1 MNQLFHNRYMQIFL
15 IAVVYYLFGLFGS
28 LFSLPQGFAAP
39 IWPSIGIGIAALLL
53 YGYQLWP
60 GIFLAAIAL
69 NFHYRDDLQT
79 ASLQAVMA
87 SAGVTLATVLA
98 AYAIRKALAFP
109 KKSYSFKEIFCFL
122 LIVGPITSLI
132 SSSMGSAALLA
143 FETIGTESF
152 YVNWLYWWIGDSI
165 GGILFAPLA
174 IILTASSRIAW
185 MRTLRSVLLPLCT
198 ILIVVVFAIHY
209 LNANERTRILSDFE
223 YKSAFAF
230 AAFDEDMHNYISNL
244 RYLQSF
250 FESSEEITA
259 EEFRKFSKPFLE
271 ENFAVQT
278 LAWLPAIRTSQDGRM
293 RRLGNS
299 QPLDGARFP
308 LTLLEP
314 WSSNRQGFRI
324 DFTSEPLRRQL
335 LEKASK
341 NFERPTIAV
350 LPQQEFDSKQS
361 AIYMILP
368 VRSEE
373 SAKKSRGFVL
383 QIVKPRLGMAKV
395 DNVINDLDLKLNIKD
410 GLTNKSLGHRL
421 PAERETS
428 KSDMVWIKHFIM
440 GGHPFIF
447 EVHYNPTASK
457 QLSVQMTAF
466 LITLLIMT
474 FLISLLLLTITNR
487 IFRVEALVDSK
498 TEHLKHLNRKLEQIS
513 RTKTEFLANMS
524 HEIRTPLNAIIGVTD
539 ILAETK
545 LTKEQESYVEI
556 FKKAAH
562 NLLTIINDIL
572 DISKIEAGLVT
583 LETVEF
589 DMIELVKDTAEL
601 HRHKTD
607 AKGLKL
613 TIDIDPTLPHY
624 FWGDPTRVRQ
634 ILNNLLSNA
643 IKFTAQGS
651 ISLWLHRNTG
661 SDLPGTLR
669 FVIVDTGIG
678 ISPDKMNQLFKP
690 FSQAD
695 ASITRKFGGTGLG
708 LSITKRLV
716 EMMNG
721 TIWVES
727 QPQQGS
733 SFFFTLDIPIV
744 ENPTIIP
751 TAEAPALLRGD
762 KMQRLLRILIVDD
775 NEDNIL
781 LLRVFLKDRN
791 YVLDEAENG
800 QVAVEKYSQHDYDL
814 ILMDMQM
821 PVMDGYTAAKLIR
834 EEQVKLS
841 RGPLQIWAL
850 TAYAMKDEID
860 RTLQSGCNRHLVKPI
875 RKNQILQEID
885 KFLASLD

>member
-1 MNQLFHNRYMQIFL
+1 MNQLFKSHYLQIL
-15 IAVVYYLFGLFGS
+15 LLALVYYLFGLFGS

-53 YGYQLWP
+53 YGYHLWP
-60 GIFLAAIAL
+60 GILLATLAL
-69 NFHYRDDLQT
+69 NFHYRDDFQT
-79 ASLQAVMA
+79 ASLQSLMT
-87 SAGVTLATVLA
+87 SAGVTFAILWA
-98 AYAIRKALAFP
+98 AFTIRKVLAFP
-109 KKSYSFKEIFCFL
+109 KSAFSFKEIFLFL

-132 SSSMGSAALLA
+132 SSSVGSSALLA
-143 FETIGTESF
+143 FETIHPDSF
-152 YVNWLYWWIGDSI
+152 YVNWLYWWIGDAI

-174 IILTASSRIAW
+174 IIFSASSKVSW
-185 MRTLRSVLLPLCT
+185 MRSLRSVILPLCA

-209 LNANERTRILSDFE
+209 LNANERARILADFE
-223 YKSAFAF
+223 NKSAFAF
-230 AAFDEDMHNYISNL
+230 AAFDDDMQSYISNL

-259 EEFRKFSKPFLE
+259 QEFKKFSKPFLE

-278 LAWLPAIRTSQDGRM
+278 LAWLPAIKATGDGRM
-293 RRLGNS
+293 RNLGNAV
-299 QPLDGARFP
+299 PLNGARFP
-308 LTLLEP
+308 LTLIEP
-314 WSSNRQGFRI
+314 WDSNRQGFRI
-324 DFTSEPLRRQL
+324 DYTSEPRRREL
-335 LEKASK
+335 LAKATK
-341 NFERPTIAV
+341 NLDRPTIAV
-350 LPQQEFDSKQS
+350 LTQKEFGSKQS
-361 AIYMILP
+361 AIYMALP
-368 VRSEE
+368 VS
-373 SAKKSRGFVL
+373 SQQTPNKIRGFVL

-410 GLTNKSLGHRL
+410 GLTHKSLIQKRSEPEGNYQ
-421 PAERETS
+421 
-428 KSDMVWIKHFIM
+428 SDMVWTKHFVM
-440 GGHPFIF
+440 GGHPFVF
-447 EVHYNPTASK
+447 EVHYNPSASK
-457 QLSVQMTAF
+457 QLSMQMTAF
-466 LITLLIMT
+466 LITLLIIT
-474 FLISLLLLTITNR
+474 FLVSLLLLTITNR
-487 IFRVEALVDSK
+487 IFRVEALVDVK
-498 TEHLKHLNRKLEQIS
+498 TEHLKHLNRRLEQIS

-539 ILAETK
+539 VLAETK
-545 LTKEQESYVEI
+545 LTREQESYVEI

-589 DMIELVKDTAEL
+589 NIIELVNDTAEL
-601 HRHKTD
+601 YRHKAE

-613 TIDIDPTLPHY
+613 AIDVDPSLPHY
-624 FWGDPTRVRQ
+624 YWGDPTRVRQ

-651 ISLWLHRNTG
+651 ISLWLHRNSG
-661 SDLPGTLR
+661 SELPGTVR
-669 FVIVDTGIG
+669 FTITDTGIG
-678 ISPDKMNQLFKP
+678 ISPDKIQQLFKP

-733 SFFFTLDIPIV
+733 AFYFTLDIPVV
-744 ENPTIIP
+744 ENPTI
-751 TAEAPALLRGD
+751 APATQVPAPLLGE
-762 KMQRLLRILIVDD
+762 KMQRPLRILLVDD

-781 LLRVFLKDRN
+781 LLRVFFKDRK
-791 YVLDEAENG
+791 YTLDEAENG
-800 QVAVEKYSQHDYDL
+800 QVAVEKYQRQNYDL

-821 PVMDGYTAAKLIR
+821 PVMDGYTAARAIR
-834 EEQVKLS
+834 EEQVRLS
-841 RGPLQIWAL
+841 RSPLQIWAL

-860 RTLQSGCNRHLVKPI
+860 KTLQSGCNRHLVKPI
-875 RKNQILQEID
+875 RKSQLLQEID